1 MNYLRPFSLF
11 TWMFPSYFRIDE
23 STKGIWLS
31 FDDGPEPGVTD
42 SVLKMLAEHQ
52 VRALFFLLGRNVQK
66 NPELAKEIQSAG
78 HWIGSHS
85 QTHPD
90 AWKTAPKVWNE
101 DVRIGHETIASV
113 LGKSPDFF
121 RPPYG
126 HFVPGFNQFPENS
139 KTLLWT
145 LMPGDFD
152 EKFQGNDIVQR
163 TLGNM
168 RNREIIVLH
177 DSLKAAPRLLSALP
191 LILEGIEE
199 KRFIR
204 KAELTRIN

>member
-1 MNYLRPFSLF
+1 MNYLRPPSFFTSL
-11 TWMFPSYFRIDE
+11 FPSYFRMDE

-31 FDDGPEPGVTD
+31 FDDGPEPGVSD
-42 SVLKMLAEHQ
+42 RVLTILAQYQ
-52 VRALFFLLGRNVQK
+52 VRALFFLLGKNVQK

-90 AWKTAPKVWNE
+90 AWKVAPKVWNE
-101 DVRIGHETIASV
+101 DVRKGHETIAAV
-113 LGKSPDFF
+113 LGKSPVFF

-126 HFVPGFNQFPENS
+126 HFIPGLNQFPQKS

-152 EKFQGNDIVQR
+152 EKLQGNDIAAR
-163 TLGNM
+163 TLENI
-168 RNREIIVLH
+168 RTREIIVLH

-191 LILEGIEE
+191 IILDGIEE
-199 KRFIR
+199 KRLN
-204 KAELTRIN
+204 LTEKFSRIN